1 MADEPKRFEWLPCMT
16 DVQTS
21 RFQFRYKAWQGTKN
35 VVSDTLSR
43 VHGTEALEI
52 SALSDENTTEL
63 SRF

>member
-1 MADEPKRFEWLPCMT
+1 MT